1 MKSNCDLI
9 KSLMVIDYY
18 EDEDRYKTISNK
30 KDEKS
35 IISPLKNDSIKEKT
49 NDVIEVVAVAISPQR
64 RKEKGIIIVEEE
76 KKKNNMMDPVPKI
89 PLFVTEEDEMRE
101 KELLKNSGGDM
112 NISPQ
117 AHQVS

>member
-1 MKSNCDLI
+1 
-9 KSLMVIDYY
+9 MVIDDY
-18 EDEDRYKTISNK
+18 EDDYRDKTISNK
-30 KDEKS
+30 KEEIS
-35 IISPLKNDSIKEKT
+35 INSSLKNDSTKEKT
-49 NDVIEVVAVAISPQR
+49 NTVIEVVATAISPLK

-76 KKKNNMMDPVPKI
+76 KNKNNTMDPVPKI
-89 PLFVTEEDEMRE
+89 PIFLTEEDEMRE

>member
-1 MKSNCDLI
+1 
-9 KSLMVIDYY
+9 MVIDDY
-18 EDEDRYKTISNK
+18 EDQDEEKSVSNK
-30 KDEKS
+30 KDEIS
-35 IISPLKNDSIKEKT
+35 INSAIKNDVTKEKINPVIEVIAAAISPLK
-49 NDVIEVVAVAISPQR
+49 

-76 KKKNNMMDPVPKI
+76 LKKNDTMDPVPEI
-89 PLFVTEEDEMRE
+89 PVFITEEDEMRE